1 MAVTAAALL
10 LRDQMAGLL
19 SVEQEW
25 AAAATLPTG
34 CLWLLLS
41 IERGVLQGVHAY
53 REVGWSIVLEATGR
67 LAFGLAARRRR
78 ASASPAPTSA
88 RRSRWARWRSG

>member
-1 MAVTAAALL
+1 ML
-10 LRDQMAGLL
+10 LRDELAAVL

-25 AAAATLPTG
+25 AAAATLATG

-53 REVGWSIVLEATGR
+53 REVGWSIVLEASGR
-67 LAFGLAARRRR
+67 LVTGLVLVALGIGVTGAYLGTP
-78 ASASPAPTSA
+78 ASMAITAVA
-88 RRSRWARWRSG
+88 LVL